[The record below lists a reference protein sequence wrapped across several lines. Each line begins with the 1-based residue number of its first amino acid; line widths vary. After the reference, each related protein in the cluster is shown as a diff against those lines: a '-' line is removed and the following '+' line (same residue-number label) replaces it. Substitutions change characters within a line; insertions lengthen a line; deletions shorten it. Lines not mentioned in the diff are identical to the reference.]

1 MNRGRFLKCAGLCLL
16 IFLALNGNITVVHA
30 MAAWNVLAY
39 SGENYIG
46 VSYKAALLA
55 DHIPNTGWMLIFGE
69 NMLTHDNYVNQHFVD
84 LMIKGG
90 WASIYNDSLCASGF
104 PPVKRTLPKF
114 TIQFGLDDYQNHH
127 DIAAWSRDPSLFPRM
142 FTNIDSTDPSA
153 PDKIMAEYQVTKG
166 GSLEGREIEVSFVR
180 AELTTL
186 PRNKNYFSAPD
197 NGCKPDSQADIVF
210 RHWIATLEVPSLSVN
225 SSVDFYTN
233 PEDSDYILSGSTL
246 NFMWENPGPNP
257 PSPKD
262 HYKVIV
268 YDPMVETIS
277 GQWQKATKFL
287 VDYYTPMKQLP
298 LDSKGQLIGGYR
310 KVTYNGFPAIE
321 ASFGYGYTDY
331 VTDGDPTNYE
341 PTDAT
346 KGIIDLSTPP
356 STMTVSYSIQGDGL
370 PSAPP
375 VFNYVLS
382 GVSEKYRTYSLTATP
397 TTIDV
402 DSGSSWSVTPNPL
415 IGSTSTQQW
424 YADPSTLTGTA
435 SSTTIVFKFYNQYY
449 LTMITKGPGTVSPI
463 TGWFNAGSKVT
474 IIATPDVGSTFKSWK
489 GAGKGSYT
497 GTKTSATITMNA
509 AIKETATFI

>member
-1 MNRGRFLKCAGLCLL
+1 
-16 IFLALNGNITVVHA
+16 
-30 MAAWNVLAY
+30 MAADNALAP

-55 DHIPNTGWMLIFGE
+55 DQLSNTGWMLIFGGSGFTTNGE
-69 NMLTHDNYVNQHFVD
+69 YEPHFID

-104 PPVKRTLPKF
+104 PQVKRTLPKF
-114 TIQFGLDDYQNHH
+114 TIQFGLSDYQNHH

-142 FTNIDSTDPSA
+142 FTNIDSKNPAA

-210 RHWIATLEVPSLSVN
+210 RHWIATLQVLSLGVS

-233 PEDSDYILSGSTL
+233 PADAEYILGTNTL

-262 HYKVIV
+262 KYKVII
-268 YDPMVETIS
+268 YDPQVETTTGEWRS
-277 GQWQKATKFL
+277 ATTFL
-287 VDYYTPMKQLP
+287 VDYRTPLNQLP
-298 LDSKGQLIGGYR
+298 LDSEGQLIGGYR
-310 KVTYNGFPAIE
+310 KVMYNGFPAIE
-321 ASFGYGYTDY
+321 TSFGYGYTDY

-356 STMTVSYSIQGDGL
+356 STMTVCYSIQGGGS

-382 GVSEKYRTYSLTATP
+382 GVSEKYRTYSLTTTP

-415 IGSTSTQQW
+415 TGSTSTQQW

-435 SSTTIVFKFYNQYY
+435 SSTAIVFKFYHQYY
-449 LTMITKGPGTVSPI
+449 LTMITKGPGTVSPAA
-463 TGWFNAGSKVT
+463 GWYNAGSKVT
-474 IIATPDVGSTFKSWK
+474 ILATPNAGSAFKSWK